1 MPDYIITPSSQREVR
16 YRSAPLQ
23 NFKGQVTGSADT
35 SNKFD
40 ALFTFVIL
48 SLGGWRL
55 CLPTDDSVPYWL
67 TPIQVVYGIFIH
79 EIIFIAYLVLCLCS
93 RAKNNFH
100 QPDHIINIACK
111 YLVGLAVWCAI
122 IGFFGPRPFMDAAES
137 GRIILWVILLIVV
150 TQWAVKNPVFVL
162 RAFFIGLVAS
172 TCVNLISTFRGNTLM
187 IGVLPTLM
195 GQNGPG
201 TSMGMGVCLSA
212 WLALISTRRID
223 IILALVGGLACC
235 FGAGISYSKIGM
247 GTALAGVCCMILVIL
262 FKSKRERG
270 DFLRATGILMCA
282 AIFFYLGTTHGVAI
296 AESLNNFFYLKSSS
310 LDLTLDQSQQSA
322 SNQARTAYYLGVGEI
337 MMAHPLGVGYSG
349 FYDAMTSTDTYL
361 RGGFAAI
368 EDADVGAAGES
379 NPHSTLLYY
388 ASAGG
393 FFGGGLCLVI
403 FFLLWL
409 AMFRG
414 LKPFGMVGV
423 FVVTFTGL
431 AFFIV
436 FLTIP
441 TLLKA
446 ELMLI
451 PVAVAVGCR
460 YHRNT
465 VLLSTV
471 IAKSEKQIHAT

>member
-1 MPDYIITPSSQREVR
+1 MPDYTITPSSQGAVR
-16 YRSAPLQ
+16 FRSAPLQ

-55 CLPTDDSVPYWL
+55 CLPTDDSVTYWL

-79 EIIFIAYLVLCLCS
+79 EIIFIAYLVLRLCS

-137 GRIILWVILLIVV
+137 GRIILLVILLIVV
-150 TQWAVKNPVFVL
+150 TQWAIKNPAFVL
-162 RAFFIGLVAS
+162 RAYLFGLIAS
-172 TCVNLISTFRGNTLM
+172 TCVNLISTFRGNTMM
-187 IGVLPTLM
+187 IGELPTLM

-201 TSMGMGVCLSA
+201 TSMGLAVCLSA

-223 IILALVGGLACC
+223 IMLALVGIMTCG
-235 FGAGISYSKIGM
+235 FGAAISYSKIGM
-247 GTALAGVCCMILVIL
+247 GTAFAGFCCMTAVIL
-262 FKSKRERG
+262 FKSRHAG
-270 DFLRATGILMCA
+270 GQFLRKFAILICV
-282 AIFFYLGTTHGVAI
+282 AIFIYTGTPHGVAI
-296 AESLNNFFYLKSSS
+296 VESLNRFFYLKSSS
-310 LDLTLDQSQQSA
+310 LDLTLDQSQQSS
-322 SNQARTAYYLGVGEI
+322 SNQARTSYYLGVGEI
-337 MMAHPLGVGYSG
+337 MLVHPFGVGYSG
-349 FYDAMTSTDTYL
+349 FYNAFTSTNSYVNS
-361 RGGFAAI
+361 GFATD
-368 EDADVGAAGES
+368 EDYDTGAMGES

-388 ASAGG
+388 SSAGG
-393 FFGGGLCLVI
+393 FIGGGLCLVI

-436 FLTIP
+436 FLTVP

-460 YHRNT
+460 YHRNN